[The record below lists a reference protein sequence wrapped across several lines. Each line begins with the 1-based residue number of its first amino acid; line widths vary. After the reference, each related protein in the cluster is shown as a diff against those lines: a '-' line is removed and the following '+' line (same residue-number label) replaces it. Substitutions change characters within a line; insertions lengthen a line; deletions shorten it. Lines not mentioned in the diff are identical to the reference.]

1 VIQELISYIPIATTI
16 FAVYFFIIILRHY
29 RQKPKALYLLWWT
42 IGVFTYGFGT
52 LTESIHALAG
62 WSELNTKVW
71 YISGA
76 LLGGFPLAQGT
87 VYLLMKRRTAHILTG
102 VLCTIVL
109 VAAVC
114 VALSPVTVGADF
126 NYRLTGHV
134 FDWQWV
140 RGFSPFINSYSFV
153 FLFGGAVYSAYQYA
167 KKGRNHPRFLGNVF
181 IGLGALLPGIGGSF
195 TRFGYVEV
203 LFVTELVGLLCIYY
217 GYHIMRK
224 DSQVSIHKPQQNQV
238 LAETSI

>member
-1 VIQELISYIPIATTI
+1 MQEFIGYIPIATTA
-16 FAVYFFIIILRHY
+16 FAVYFFILIAQHY
-29 RQKPKALYLLWWT
+29 RQKPGATYLLWWT

-87 VYLLMKRRTAHILTG
+87 VYLLMKRRTANVLTWIFG
-102 VLCTIVL
+102 TVIVI
-109 VAAVC
+109 AAVC
-114 VALSPVTVGADF
+114 VALSPVVLAADF
-126 NYRLTGHV
+126 DHRLTGAV
-134 FDWQWV
+134 FGWQWV
-140 RGFSPFINSYSFV
+140 RWFSPFINTYAFI
-153 FLFGGAVYSAYQYA
+153 FLFGGAVYSAFQYA
-167 KKGRNHPRFLGNVF
+167 TLGRDHPRFLGNVF

-203 LFVTELVGLLCIYY
+203 LFVTELIGLLCIYY

-224 DSQVSIHKPQQNQV
+224 DRQVSIHSTQKW
-238 LAETSI
+238 AASIENN